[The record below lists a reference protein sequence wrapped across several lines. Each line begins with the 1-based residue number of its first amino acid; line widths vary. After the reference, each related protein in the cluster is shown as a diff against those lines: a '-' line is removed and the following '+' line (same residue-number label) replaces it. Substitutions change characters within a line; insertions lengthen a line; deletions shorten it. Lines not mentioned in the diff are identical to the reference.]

1 MMLRFKA
8 LPFVLC
14 AHSLVGCA
22 GIVPRFDVPTDPQ
35 TRSPSVVSI
44 VNRVTCE
51 LANLVAPGAENEAE
65 LLTGQYEVA
74 VQLDLTVND
83 TGGLAPSLTYASAPF
98 AFGLG
103 AKFEQSREQYF
114 SQKLYYSLL
123 DLRNELDERERAV
136 AAGTAK
142 RQLTDCSDYIE
153 TNLAGDLGIRQAVDM
168 ALASNYLKT
177 DAKAAEQG
185 AFGGSV
191 NFLVTK
197 NLNAVGPTWTLTHFT
212 GPGGLGSV
220 SEVNTDKLTF
230 AFATASPPLNA
241 AQLAARYGT
250 RRLRSAGVPR
260 VLPRRPGN
268 SEADKLLQQLQINQI
283 SNRLSSIRALQ

>member
-1 MMLRFKA
+1 MNLRLQAMASLLSATMLA
-8 LPFVLC
+8 
-14 AHSLVGCA
+14 GCA
-22 GIVPRFDVPTDPQ
+22 GIVPSFDVPKDPESG
-35 TRSPSVVSI
+35 SPNVVSI

-51 LANLVAPGAENEAE
+51 LANLVAPGAPNATE

-83 TGGLAPSLTYASAPF
+83 TGGLAPSVTYASGPF

-103 AKFEQSREQYF
+103 AKLEQSREQYF

-123 DLRNELDERERAV
+123 DLRNELNERENAV
-136 AAGTAK
+136 RAGTAK
-142 RQLTDCSDYIE
+142 KRLTDCSDDID

-177 DAKAAEQG
+177 DAKAADQG

-197 NLNAVGPTWTLTHFT
+197 NLNGVGPTWTLTHFT
-212 GPGGLGSV
+212 GPGGLSSV

-230 AFATASPPLNA
+230 AFAVADPPLNA
-241 AQLAARYGT
+241 AQLAARYGAKNG
-250 RRLRSAGVPR
+250 RPARAALQRLP
-260 VLPRRPGN
+260 N
-268 SEADKLLQQLQINQI
+268 NFEADRLLQQLQINQI